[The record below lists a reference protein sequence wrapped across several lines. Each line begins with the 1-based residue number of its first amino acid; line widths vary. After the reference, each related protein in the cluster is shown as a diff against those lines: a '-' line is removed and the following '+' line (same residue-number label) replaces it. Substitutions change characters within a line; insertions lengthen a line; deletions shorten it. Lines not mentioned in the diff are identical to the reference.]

1 MNLETSGWGLGF
13 LMPNGLQRNYSP
25 SQAPPCGREKNY
37 GLWARI
43 QP

>member
-1 MNLETSGWGLGF
+1 MDLGTRGWVSGS

-25 SQAPPCGREKNY
+25 SKAPTCGREENY
-37 GLWARI
+37 SLWVRI